1 MALHCH
7 TMPWQEVWGHSHG
20 YFFPVSLRFSCTLP
34 VSLAWFLPG
43 VCCSS
48 QWCPSPCSCRSLP
61 CTVGLLPVVL
71 SHEPGGKQSFC
82 SASCPHPIGKA
93 GGDEGFS
100 RLLHPQARTLQVLNR
115 DLLLHPLRLSKT
127 ADADVPSP
135 LITSSLLVAASYKA
149 RLGTSICCRW
159 LNAASEWLD
168 PCKFLKIHGHSVLG
182 DVLCF
187 GATQALGR
195 SGPFLA
201 SVRTS
206 LINQPSISG
215 VIPG

>member
-7 TMPWQEVWGHSHG
+7 SMPWQEVWGHSHG
-20 YFFPVSLRFSCTLP
+20 YFSPVSLRFSCSLP

-48 QWCPSPCSCRSLP
+48 QWHPSPCSCRSLP
-61 CTVGLLPVVL
+61 CTVGLLPVAL

-82 SASCPHPIGKA
+82 SALFPHPTGKA
-93 GGDEGFS
+93 GGDGGFS
-100 RLLHPQARTLQVLNR
+100 RLLHPQARTLQVLNW
-115 DLLLHPLRLSKT
+115 DSLLHPLHLSKT
-127 ADADVPSP
+127 AGADIPSP
-135 LITSSLLVAASYKA
+135 LITSSRLIAASYKA
-149 RLGTSICCRW
+149 RLGTLLCCRQ

-168 PCKFLKIHGHSVLG
+168 PCKFLKIRHHSVLG

-187 GATQALGR
+187 GATRALGS

-201 SVRTS
+201 SIHTS
-206 LINQPSISG
+206 LSN
-215 VIPG
+215 